1 MRTFT
6 TVLVTLA
13 VALAARTQA
22 GKPPRA
28 DTISGAA
35 RDTTGALTRQVVDP
49 RSARLSP
56 VAATMLHTAPD
67 GRALATLQPGASLAP
82 LARDRGW
89 VRVRVEGWV
98 REKDLAPV
106 DAALGTPVSAA
117 DLRAAG
123 DSARGRTIRWA
134 VQVLALQTSDP
145 LRRDMQ
151 PDETYLIARGPE
163 QENALMYLVV
173 PAALME
179 TVRDL
184 PPLTEVIVTGTV
196 RTGRSNPA
204 GLPIIDLASL
214 ARR

>member
-1 MRTFT
+1 MRTLT
-6 TVLVTLA
+6 TVLATAA
-13 VALAARTQA
+13 VALAARTLDGQST
-22 GKPPRA
+22 RA
-28 DTISGAA
+28 DTTGTATDS
-35 RDTTGALTRQVVDP
+35 TTIRVVDP
-49 RSARLSP
+49 RDARLSP
-56 VAATMLHTAPD
+56 VTATTMHTAPD
-67 GRALATLQPGASLAP
+67 GRALATVQPGATLTP

-89 VRVRVEGWV
+89 IRVRVEGWV

-123 DSARGRTIRWA
+123 DSARGRTIRWT
-134 VQVLALQTSDP
+134 VQVLALQKSDP

-163 QENALMYLVV
+163 QENALMYLIV
-173 PAALME
+173 PPALME
-179 TVRDL
+179 TVREL
-184 PPLTEVIVTGTV
+184 PPLTTVIVTGTV

-204 GLPIIDLASL
+204 GLPIIELASL

>member
-1 MRTFT
+1 MRTLT
-6 TVLVTLA
+6 MVLATAV
-13 VALAARTQA
+13 VALAARTLDGQA
-22 GKPPRA
+22 TRA
-28 DTISGAA
+28 DT
-35 RDTTGALTRQVVDP
+35 TRTAKDSTPIQVVDP
-49 RSARLSP
+49 RDARLSP
-56 VAATMLHTAPD
+56 VTATTLHAAPD
-67 GRALATLQPGASLAP
+67 GRTLATVQPGATLTP

-106 DAALGTPVSAA
+106 DAALGTSVSAA

-123 DSARGRTIRWA
+123 DSARGRTIRWT

-163 QENALMYLVV
+163 QENALMYLIV
-173 PAALME
+173 PPALME
-179 TVRDL
+179 TVREL
-184 PPLTEVIVTGTV
+184 PPLTTVIVTGTV

-204 GLPIIDLASL
+204 GLPIIELASL